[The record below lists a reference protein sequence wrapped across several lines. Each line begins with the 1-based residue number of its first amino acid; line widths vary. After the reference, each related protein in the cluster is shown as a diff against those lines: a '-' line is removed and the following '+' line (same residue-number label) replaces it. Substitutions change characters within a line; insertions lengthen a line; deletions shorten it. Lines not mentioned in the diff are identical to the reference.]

1 MGVGDVGG
9 ADVALGV
16 GSGEGDRVVGVE
28 DGRGAAVV
36 GVEAGGEAGGEVV
49 QAVRAAAHARA
60 AAPTHQDM
68 TRRTRPG
75 YVSGARAPSRAGPR

>member
-36 GVEAGGEAGGEVV
+36 GVEAGGEVV

>member
-1 MGVGDVGG
+1 MAVGD

-16 GSGEGDRVVGVE
+16 GSGDGDPVVGVE

-36 GVEAGGEAGGEVV
+36 GSEAGGEVV
-49 QAVRAAAHARA
+49 QAVRAVQATA

-75 YVSGARAPSRAGPR
+75 YVAGARAPSRAGPR